1 MSLRQPIVSM
11 MGHVDHGKTTLLDK
25 IAGSAKASKEA
36 GGITQHIG
44 AVEVPLKV
52 IEKVCAGLLREEQF
66 SIPGLL
72 FIDTPGHRSFVTMR
86 RRGGALADIAIV
98 VIDVRE
104 GVMPQTREVLQI
116 LRHEK
121 TPFIIAAN
129 KVDTIQGW
137 RTPPARTPLPAFLA
151 TLPTDTQKAIDTR
164 IYSLSEMLD
173 QLGFS
178 AERYDRV
185 SDYTRNVA
193 IVPVSAKTG
202 AGIPDLL
209 AVMVGLSQRFLEEE
223 LRQEERPGEAT
234 VLERTEE
241 RGIGPVANV
250 IVYQGRMK
258 VGDPIVVTGTDG
270 PFVSKIRVLTRP
282 VVVRAGRGTPSR
294 RMEPLTEAVAAS
306 GVQLSAPEIEKA
318 LPGGLIKVI
327 TASGGEAAAE
337 RAREE
342 LESETY
348 PVAAVEENGVWLK
361 ADTLGGLEALAF
373 ECKEARIPIKGA
385 EVGAVTKRD
394 VLVMKAV
401 KDPLSRA
408 VLAFAVPVHPE
419 AAATLPGADVR
430 VFSGE
435 VMYRLLEEY
444 QEWKGKRQIELEQ
457 ERRKALVH
465 PAKFQVLPGFV
476 FHRSHPAIVGV
487 KVLAGTL
494 RPPSRLMA
502 KDGTDVGLLRGL
514 QDKGDSLKEGE
525 EGAEIAASIEG
536 ATVGRSFNEG
546 DTLYVAISEEGARA
560 LARVELRPS
569 EREVFDE
576 VLQIRRSKEPFWGK

>member
-1 MSLRQPIVSM
+1 MALRQPIVSM

-25 IAGSAKASKEA
+25 ISGSAKAAKEA

-52 IEKVCAGLLREEQF
+52 IEKVCAGLLRAEQF

-72 FIDTPGHRSFVTMR
+72 FIDTPGHRSFVSMR
-86 RRGGALADIAIV
+86 RRGGALADLAIV

-116 LRHEK
+116 LRHAK
-121 TPFIIAAN
+121 TPFIVAAN
-129 KVDTIQGW
+129 KIDTIQGW
-137 RTPPARTPLPAFLA
+137 RNPPARTPLPAFFA
-151 TLPTDTQKAIDTR
+151 TLPEDTQKAIDTK
-164 IYSLSEMLD
+164 IYALSESLD
-173 QLGFS
+173 GLGFS

-223 LRQEERPGEAT
+223 LRQEERAGEAT
-234 VLERTEE
+234 ILERTEE

-250 IVYQGRMK
+250 IVYAGRLK
-258 VGDPIVVTGTDG
+258 VGDPIVVTGVDG

-282 VVVRAGRGTPSR
+282 TVVRAGRGTPSR
-294 RMEPLTEAVAAS
+294 RMEPLSEAVAAA

-318 LPGGLIKVI
+318 LPGGLIKVV
-327 TASGGEAAAE
+327 AGAGAAAMD

-385 EVGAVTKRD
+385 EVGSVAKRD

-401 KDPLSRA
+401 KDPLCRA
-408 VLAFAVPVHPE
+408 ILAFAVPTLPE
-419 AAATLPGADVR
+419 ATSSLPSSDTQ

-435 VMYRLLEEY
+435 VMYRILEEY
-444 QEWKGKRQIELEQ
+444 QEWREKRRVELEE

-465 PAKFQVLPGFV
+465 PAKFQVLSGYV

-494 RPPSRLMA
+494 RPPSRVMG
-502 KDGTDVGLLRGL
+502 KDGVEVGLLRTV
-514 QDKGDSLKEGE
+514 QDKGESLPEAAEGT
-525 EGAEIAASIEG
+525 EIAASIEG

-546 DTLYVAISEEGARA
+546 DTLYISFSEETARA
-560 LARVELRPS
+560 LRSVELRPA
-569 EREVFDE
+569 ERGVYEE
-576 VLQIRRSKEPFWGK
+576 VLTIRRAKEPFWGK

>member
-1 MSLRQPIVSM
+1 MPLRQPIVSM
-11 MGHVDHGKTTLLDK
+11 MGHVDHGKTSLLDK

-52 IEKVCAGLLREEQF
+52 IEKVCAGLLRAEQF

-137 RTPPARTPLPAFLA
+137 RPPPPRTPLSTFLA
-151 TLPTDTQKAIDTR
+151 TLPTDTQKALDDR
-164 IYSLSEMLD
+164 IYSLSESLD
-173 QLGFS
+173 ALGFS

-193 IVPVSAKTG
+193 MVPVSAKTG
-202 AGIPDLL
+202 AGLPDLL
-209 AVMVGLSQRFLEEE
+209 AVMVGLSQRYLEQE
-223 LRQEERPGEAT
+223 LRQEERAGEAT

-250 IVYQGRMK
+250 IVYQGRMR
-258 VGDPIVVTGTDG
+258 VGDPIVVTGVDG

-282 VVVRAGRGTPSR
+282 TVVRAGRGTASR
-294 RMEPLTEAVAAS
+294 RMESLTEATAAA
-306 GVQLSAPEIEKA
+306 GVQLSAPGIEKA

-327 TASGGEAAAE
+327 VGAGEEAATKAC
-337 RAREE
+337 EE

-348 PVAAVEENGVWLK
+348 PVASVEENGVWLK

-373 ECKEARIPIKGA
+373 ECKEAQIPIKGA
-385 EVGAVTKRD
+385 EVGAVSKRD
-394 VLVMKAV
+394 ALVMKAV
-401 KDPLSRA
+401 KDPLCRA
-408 VLAFAVPVHPE
+408 ILAFSVPVLPE
-419 AAATLPGADVR
+419 AASVLPSADVK
-430 VFSGE
+430 VFPGE

-444 QEWKGKRQIELEQ
+444 QEWREKRRTEMEE

-465 PAKFQVLPGFV
+465 PAKLQVIPGFV

-494 RPPSRLMA
+494 RPPSRLMIR
-502 KDGTDVGLLRGL
+502 DGTEVGLLRGL
-514 QDKGDSLKEGE
+514 QDKGESLKEAE
-525 EGAEIAASIEG
+525 EGTEVAASIEG

-546 DTLYVAISEEGARA
+546 DTLYVSMSEETARS
-560 LARVELRPS
+560 LAKVPLRPS

-576 VLQIRRSKEPFWGK
+576 ILTIRRAKEPFWGK

>member
-25 IAGSAKASKEA
+25 ISGSAKAAKEA

-52 IEKVCAGLLREEQF
+52 IEKVCAGLLQAEQF

-72 FIDTPGHRSFVTMR
+72 FIDTPGHRSFVSMR

-116 LRHEK
+116 LRHAK
-121 TPFIIAAN
+121 TPFLIAAN

-137 RTPPARTPLPAFLA
+137 RTPPARTPLPAFLR
-151 TLPTDTQKAIDTR
+151 TLPTDTQRAIDER
-164 IYSLSEMLD
+164 IYSLSESLD

-185 SDYTRNVA
+185 ADYTRNVA

-209 AVMVGLSQRFLEEE
+209 AVLVGLSQRFLEEE
-223 LRQEERPGEAT
+223 LRQEQRMGEAT
-234 VLERTEE
+234 ILERSEE
-241 RGIGPVANV
+241 RGIGAVANV
-250 IVYQGRMK
+250 IVYQGRIK
-258 VGDPIVVTGTDG
+258 VGDPIVVTGMDG
-270 PFVSKIRVLTRP
+270 PFVSKVRVLARPTVTRH
-282 VVVRAGRGTPSR
+282 GRGTSSR
-294 RMEPLTEAVAAS
+294 RMEPLSEAVAAS
-306 GVQLSAPEIEKA
+306 GVQLSAPDIERA
-318 LPGGLIKVI
+318 LPGGLIKVV
-327 TASGGEAAAE
+327 ADDGAEAQT
-337 RAREE
+337 RALEE
-342 LESETY
+342 IESETY
-348 PVAAVEENGVWLK
+348 PVTAVEENGVWLK

-373 ECKEARIPIKGA
+373 ECQEAKIPIKGA
-385 EVGAVTKRD
+385 EVGAVAKRD
-394 VLVMKAV
+394 ALVMKAV
-401 KDPLSRA
+401 RDPLARA
-408 VLAFAVPVHPE
+408 ILAFAVPLLPE
-419 AAATLPGADVR
+419 AASALPASDVK
-430 VFSGE
+430 VFQGD

-444 QEWKGKRQIELEQ
+444 QAWRETRREELEQ
-457 ERRKALVH
+457 ERRKAIVH
-465 PAKFQVLPGFV
+465 PAKFQVMPGYV

-494 RPPSRLMA
+494 RPATRVMG
-502 KDGTDVGLLRGL
+502 KDGVEVGLLRAL
-514 QDKGDSLKEGE
+514 QNKGTSLPKAE
-525 EGAEIAASIEG
+525 EGVEVAAAIEG

-546 DTLYVAISEEGARA
+546 DVLYVSLNEETART
-560 LARVELRPS
+560 LQKVEMHPS

-576 VLQIRRSKEPFWGK
+576 ILNIRRQKEPFWAR